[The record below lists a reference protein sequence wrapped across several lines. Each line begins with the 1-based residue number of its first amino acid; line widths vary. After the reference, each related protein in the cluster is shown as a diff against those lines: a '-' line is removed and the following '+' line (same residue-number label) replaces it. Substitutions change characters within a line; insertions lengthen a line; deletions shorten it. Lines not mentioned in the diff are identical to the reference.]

1 MMEDFKKDRP
11 KTHVEWV
18 LGNQCNYQCSYC
30 HETFRLGDKFY
41 PSEET
46 IIEVCR
52 DIIFHFD
59 DIGRDVVFH
68 FIGGE
73 PTLSKGLSTIGQ
85 RLSNHPVDLVLRT
98 NGSASIEWWTDAK
111 PYISNVIISAHKGF
125 CNLNHLEEVITLL
138 KDNTTFQSV
147 NVSLLIPT
155 THDISNWNW
164 ALQVRDRFQRKFN
177 IGELQMLYSNFGRGS
192 NTFYPYSNEQ
202 WNQYNAFKGIP
213 PKTNDPKL
221 KIPINVFNKQIEIQ
235 NRPKVTFNGRICYA
249 GIDILTIDTTGK
261 IWRGWCQEGG
271 PIGNIYELPIVWP
284 TDPIICNKEI
294 CANGFDQQA
303 RKEIISSF

>member
-1 MMEDFKKDRP
+1 MMEEFNIDRP

-30 HETFRLGDKFY
+30 HETFRLGDKPY

-46 IIEVCR
+46 IINVCR
-52 DIIFHFD
+52 DIVFHYD
-59 DIGRDVVFH
+59 DLGRDVVFH

-73 PTLSKGLSTIGQ
+73 PTLSRGLSTIGQ

-111 PYISNVIISAHKGF
+111 PYISSVVISAHKEF
-125 CNLNHLEEVITLL
+125 CSLNHLEEVISLL
-138 KDNTTFQSV
+138 RDASDSNPV

-155 THDISNWNW
+155 THDIASWNW
-164 ALQVRDRFQRKFN
+164 ALQVRKRFQSKFQ

-192 NTFYPYSNEQ
+192 NIFYPYSNEQ

-213 PKTNDPKL
+213 PKVNDPEL
-221 KIPINVFNKQIEIQ
+221 KISTGVFNKQIELQ
-235 NRPKVTFNGRICYA
+235 FRPEVKFNGRTCYA

-261 IWRGWCQEGG
+261 IWRGWCQQGG
-271 PIGNIYELPIVWP
+271 VIGSIYELPIVWP
-284 TDPIICNKEI
+284 TGPIVCQKEI
-294 CANGFDQQA
+294 CSNGFDQQA
-303 RKEIISSF
+303 RKELNSS